1 MKVFYILILIW
12 GCAQTE
18 RVSESKKVSYQAKP
32 TVTYRATSD
41 SYSVDSIEA
50 DALIRETLA
59 RSEGR
64 IIRDFTDQPDSG
76 IGAFCYDGVFSKAF
90 SLADKNYSAFKK
102 NPGYWNQIGNCYYLK
117 NDYKKAILFYNKAKG
132 LNPNFTPALNNLGVV
147 FQTQGDFK
155 KALFFYKSAV
165 NLSAAAKTPRFN
177 LANIYLKFGIV
188 NKACSLFNALSGSS
202 PMDVDIINAKA
213 TCALF
218 NRNYSLAFSE
228 FKKISSDQSSKGY
241 IGINYA
247 LTLGFM
253 RKKDEALDKYN
264 DISQKNLGMLKNYYR
279 IVGDYLNRM

>member
-1 MKVFYILILIW
+1 VKILGILILIW

-18 RVSESKKVSYQAKP
+18 RATETKKVSYQAKP

-50 DALIRETLA
+50 NALLRETLA
-59 RSEGR
+59 KSEGR
-64 IIRDFTDQPDSG
+64 IIRDFTDDPDSG
-76 IGAFCYDGVFSKAF
+76 IGALCYDGDFSKAF
-90 SLADKNYSAFKK
+90 SLADKNYSSYKK
-102 NPGYWNQIGNCYYLK
+102 NPGYWNQIGNCYYLRK
-117 NDYKKAILFYNKAKG
+117 DYKKAILFYNKAKG

-202 PMDVDIINAKA
+202 PMDVDILNAKA

-218 NRNYSLAFSE
+218 NRNYALAVSE
-228 FKKISSDQSSKGY
+228 FKKIPSDELSKGH

-247 LTLGFM
+247 LALGIM
-253 RKKDEALDKYN
+253 GKKGEALDRYS
-264 DISQKNLGMLKNYYR
+264 DISQKDLGPLKNYYR
-279 IVGDYLNRM
+279 NVGDYLNRM